1 MCLTKDTALDC
12 QCPVKSSQQCLF
24 KKIISVANMQIREIW
39 LKEDIVELFEAV
51 YEENLETVE
60 TKYVRTVF
68 TWALGWGWGGGGG

>member
-1 MCLTKDTALDC
+1 
-12 QCPVKSSQQCLF
+12 
-24 KKIISVANMQIREIW
+24 MQIREIW

-68 TWALGWGWGGGGG
+68 TWALGWGWGGGGVTSTTETSYVLQRTQQTLYRGMCQTEIHN